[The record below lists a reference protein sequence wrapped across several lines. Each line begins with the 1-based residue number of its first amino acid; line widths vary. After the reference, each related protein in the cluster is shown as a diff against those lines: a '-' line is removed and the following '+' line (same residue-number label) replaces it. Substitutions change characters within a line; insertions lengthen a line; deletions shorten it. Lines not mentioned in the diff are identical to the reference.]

1 MKRSA
6 RLIVLLLA
14 SVNGFAGPA
23 SWAQTRP
30 ERNEQLARRL
40 LFCMNVNQF
49 FYEYLQQN
57 DPQNPGL
64 AGFRDSRFQYRLAAT
79 LLSDDEFVTKE
90 SENTVQDVVRILD
103 KDQAEHTAHI
113 HDEAKNCVQT
123 FKTEVVPIIQRAG
136 APK

>member
-1 MKRSA
+1 MRSSLFFVA
-6 RLIVLLLA
+6 LVVASSLA
-14 SVNGFAGPA
+14 APA
-23 SWAQTRP
+23 AVAQTKP
-30 ERNEQLARRL
+30 ERNEQLARRF
-40 LFCMNVNQF
+40 LFCMNINQF